1 MAQQPP
7 ATDKYARLA
16 GIYQKALSEAND
28 SDDPEAYKTRAR
40 AAYDRAVTKVAE
52 EAVQQPAA
60 LPGIAEEVR
69 RPMGAAKAIGTAL
82 ATGIPGVPAIA
93 SAVGAVLSR
102 KQGESFGEAYQQQM
116 KNVGEQEQQAKQELY
131 PGMGT
136 ALQLAPM
143 ALASSKL
150 PLLGARAYKD
160 APMLAKALAA
170 GKRVAGAGALA
181 GVESAGRQGMS
192 ENELSPGM
200 AALFG
205 AGIAGAIEGGPPLAK
220 LGARLLPFGIGPAIQ
235 AGAKALAEPVKEVVS
250 QGRRGI
256 TEGIR
261 GYIPTIQ
268 QKLPDAARFAEQAA
282 QFIEPF
288 DVQRIQQEAA
298 RNLPGGAGSL
308 GVTTASMSS
317 GSAAARTAQQ
327 QAAIAAA
334 EAKGKA
340 SLTASELRAARSKAG
355 ETMRQAKQQAGA
367 TQSLTEQRAEAVE
380 AMGKSRAERLSEASK
395 TAGAEAKAI
404 QSGASAELKQAA
416 TATRKQAKLVA
427 EEALEEARGEA
438 AAVVGG
444 MRGRQPR
451 GAANKLQ
458 ETVRSKQLRE
468 AEGHYEALRA
478 VGAPPEPDPE
488 VYKEIFADPALRS
501 AYDGAVSTIKKE
513 ARNATP
519 GAPAVTPTRTI
530 NINGT
535 AAPEITLETMD
546 QMRRKILNPP
556 YDPNKVGLT
565 RSQKTQALETI
576 NRLEER
582 YLAGFGTDE
591 AAEAVRA
598 ARGPYRE
605 KFETLEAVRDGL
617 NLGSVKAGKTS
628 GILKQG
634 TKELDEVVKRVEQM
648 TPKQRTAFQV
658 GAREWFDRALQ
669 ESSDNALAIAKKF
682 STEASQR
689 RLALAYGDEAVEAL
703 RAFAPDIVGKR
714 QAAAAARVREEG
726 AQLAQQITKRAEAAA
741 TPLQSRAERAADLA
755 ERANTEKAA
764 RAQQLVTQGKSAQ
777 EQAVLNARRLAETD
791 VRTAR
796 QAAEAAQTDAQKM
809 AQSLVQAKIASQQ
822 AKGLNYGDLERALG
836 DSDAQQ
842 KFLQRLYPQMTPEQ
856 RQQSAA
862 VLGSKVQNE
871 LQDMMR
877 SNKPAEEIMARI
889 NLLRQND
896 AVRTLFGPQ
905 IDATV
910 ANLRQKQSLLIP
922 LRSAVAGQAAGRIN
936 P

>member
-1 MAQQPP
+1 MPQDDFDKAYQSVYGKSKSVTPPRGVPPDEEDEFEKLYAQQAASQP
-7 ATDKYARLA
+7 AEATAPAEAAAKPDDLWQNRLRAVGQGAGLGLTDEAEAFVRSALSGRGGETYEQAKQDIAEKLAAYREDRPKEALAIELA
-16 GIYQKALSEAND
+16 GGLATGLVGGARALGATAGRAGLREALKAGAKTALASNVGQGAISGYGAGEGGALSGERLKGGAIGGAVGAALPFVPFAARKLVVGPVARGISTTAAGQAASSAYGQAQRFVADRLPQSIGRFIEPTDITRIQREAAANLPGGVTGPTVASMDGGVGATRTAKTQAEVAAEQGKLRAKQATTARSKAEQEAKEELDRVRQEESTLKALS
-28 SDDPEAYKTRAR
+28 
-40 AAYDRAVTKVAE
+40 
-52 EAVQQPAA
+52 
-60 LPGIAEEVR
+60 
-69 RPMGAAKAIGTAL
+69 
-82 ATGIPGVPAIA
+82 
-93 SAVGAVLSR
+93 
-102 KQGESFGEAYQQQM
+102 KQ
-116 KNVGEQEQQAKQELY
+116 K
-131 PGMGT
+131 
-136 ALQLAPM
+136 
-143 ALASSKL
+143 
-150 PLLGARAYKD
+150 
-160 APMLAKALAA
+160 
-170 GKRVAGAGALA
+170 
-181 GVESAGRQGMS
+181 
-192 ENELSPGM
+192 
-200 AALFG
+200 
-205 AGIAGAIEGGPPLAK
+205 AGAIE
-220 LGARLLPFGIGPAIQ
+220 
-235 AGAKALAEPVKEVVS
+235 
-250 QGRRGI
+250 
-256 TEGIR
+256 
-261 GYIPTIQ
+261 
-268 QKLPDAARFAEQAA
+268 EQ
-282 QFIEPF
+282 
-288 DVQRIQQEAA
+288 
-298 RNLPGGAGSL
+298 
-308 GVTTASMSS
+308 
-317 GSAAARTAQQ
+317 
-327 QAAIAAA
+327 
-334 EAKGKA
+334 
-340 SLTASELRAARSKAG
+340 
-355 ETMRQAKQQAGA
+355 
-367 TQSLTEQRAEAVE
+367 
-380 AMGKSRAERLSEASK
+380 GKSRAERLSEASK

-416 TATRKQAKLVA
+416 TATRKQAKLAA

-438 AAVVGG
+438 AAVVGE

-726 AQLAQQITKRAEAAA
+726 AQLAQQITGRAEAAA
-741 TPLQSRAERAADLA
+741 TPLQSRAERAAALA
-755 ERANTEKAA
+755 ERAKTQKSARAEQIIGQRQADASRRLMETQRATGAQVSAA
-764 RAQQLVTQGKSAQ
+764 RTQATQAQ
-777 EQAVLNARRLAETD
+777 EEAGRLAESLTQ
-791 VRTAR
+791 AR
-796 QAAEAAQTDAQKM
+796 VAAT
-809 AQSLVQAKIASQQ
+809 QAKNIPF
-822 AKGLNYGDLERALG
+822 GDLSRALG
-836 DSDAQQ
+836 TSTQQ
-842 KFLQRLYPQMTPEQ
+842 QTFLQRLLPQMTDAQ
-856 RQQSAA
+856 RAQAVE
-862 VLGSKVQNE
+862 VLGSNVQRE
-871 LQDMMR
+871 LQDMAR
-877 SNKPAEEIMARI
+877 AKKSPEEIMRRVEE
-889 NLLRQND
+889 LQQND
-896 AVRTLFGPQ
+896 VVRALFAPQ
-905 IDATV
+905 AT
-910 ANLRQKQSLLIP
+910 AFGRQLTPTIGTRLPKALQTSTAGLL
-922 LRSAVAGQAAGRIN
+922 GRQFGGGR
-936 P
+936 